1 MLLVVDMQEK
11 YMKYY
16 LSQLISRVNRRI
28 EEAVNE
34 NESIVYVMNIGNE
47 ENRDSYVLAN
57 DLEICSNRIFEKN
70 KPSAFSSKEFREYLS
85 IISDKEIEIIGVDG
99 NCCVKKTAVDAVK
112 YGYTVIVNKSCVGVR
127 STKIFEKT
135 MKEFSEINI
144 VVSGIE

>member
-16 LSQLISRVNRRI
+16 PPQLISRVNRRI

-34 NESIVYVMNIGNE
+34 NEPIVYVMNIGNE
-47 ENRDSYVLAN
+47 ENRDNYVLAN
-57 DLEICSNRIFEKN
+57 DLEICSNKIFEKN
-70 KPSAFSSKEFREYLS
+70 KPSAFSSKKFREYLS
-85 IISDKEIEIIGVDG
+85 IISDKEIEMIGVDG
-99 NCCVKKTAVDAVK
+99 NCCVKKTAVDAAK